1 MSRNEKHKDQAEE
14 LRKRMQQGEADEVK
28 QVKHAEEDVM
38 DELFDISN
46 LPPRS
51 EVHKRKKKE
60 PEHKKQSNQKLKYP
74 LIRLLVFFFILLP
87 FVVLSIYTYAMN
99 HLRTGNDRDDYER
112 LNVEQNTDEGE
123 KERVFI
129 PEETEE

>member
-1 MSRNEKHKDQAEE
+1 MSMNERHKDQAEE
-14 LRKRMQQGEADEVK
+14 LRKRMRQEEVDEAKQDEK
-28 QVKHAEEDVM
+28 DDT
-38 DELFDISN
+38 DELLDVSN

-60 PEHKKQSNQKLKYP
+60 RKHKKQSNHKFKYP

-99 HLRTGNDRDDYER
+99 QMRTGNDRDDYER
-112 LNVEQNTDEGE
+112 LNVEQNTDEGGKE
-123 KERVFI
+123 KI
-129 PEETEE
+129 ISPEEKKE